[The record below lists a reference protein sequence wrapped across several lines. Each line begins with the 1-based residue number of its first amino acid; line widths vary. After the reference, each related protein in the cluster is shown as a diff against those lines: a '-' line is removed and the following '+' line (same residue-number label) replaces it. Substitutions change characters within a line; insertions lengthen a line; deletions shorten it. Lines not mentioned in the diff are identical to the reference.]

1 MNAYMC
7 NGDKAMERKVEFL
20 TNPGNHLHFT
30 VRITDDTTGQSH
42 VYEDTSSRSGGEK
55 ECMAYTMIAA
65 ALNYSFNLSA
75 NTEQSQS
82 FRVLCIDEAFS
93 KCSLDFVRQCMDLF
107 NKFNLQVIL
116 ITPSD
121 KSGNYM
127 EYVKGAAHVAINPTT
142 HKAQLKMEYYKENE
156 VA

>member
-1 MNAYMC
+1 
-7 NGDKAMERKVEFL
+7 
-20 TNPGNHLHFT
+20 
-30 VRITDDTTGQSH
+30 
-42 VYEDTSSRSGGEK
+42 
-55 ECMAYTMIAA
+55 MIAA